1 MADTIF
7 RRLQERLDLFSM
19 GFPATASG
27 IEIKILRHLFSEEDA
42 DLFLNLSH
50 SLETPAAVASRLGE
64 PEAAVA
70 ARLDDMA
77 ERGLLFRLKKDGGA
91 RYGAIPFVH
100 GLFEF
105 QVKHLDRELATMVA
119 QYFEEA
125 FDKAMQAGADYFL
138 RPIPVH
144 QSIDAR
150 HRVAAYDDAVE
161 ILKSKPRIVVAEC
174 ICRKRMDVV
183 DKGCGKPLEAC
194 FMFGS
199 MGQYYLDR
207 GMGREISLDE
217 ALSIMDQCREAGL
230 VTQPATAQ
238 NPTGMCNCCGDC
250 CGVLGALNKHPK
262 PAELVIANHLAEVA
276 AEDCTGCETCL
287 ERCQMD
293 ALRMNDEGLA
303 QVNPDRCIGCG
314 LCVVS
319 CPTEAIRLVAKPEAE
334 RRVPP
339 TSMAEQMMLL
349 AQKRGL
355 LPAQK

>member
-1 MADTIF
+1 MTDSIY
-7 RRLQERLDLFSM
+7 RRLQQRLDLYSM

-27 IEIKILRHLFSEEDA
+27 IELKILRHLFSEDDA
-42 DLFLNLSH
+42 DLFLAMSPT
-50 SLETPAAVASRLGE
+50 LEDAEAVAARLGQ
-64 PEAAVA
+64 PDATVA

-77 ERGLLFRLKKDGGA
+77 ERGLLFRLRKNGSA

-105 QVKHLDRELATMVA
+105 QVKNLDRTLAEMVER
-119 QYFEEA
+119 YFAEGFE
-125 FDKAMQAGADYFL
+125 KAMQQGADYFL

-144 QSIDAR
+144 RSVDAR
-150 HRVAAYDDAVE
+150 HRVAAYDDAVA

-174 ICRKRMDVV
+174 ICRKRMAVV
-183 DKGCGKPLEAC
+183 DKGCGKPMEAC

-207 GMGREISLDE
+207 GMGREVSLEE
-217 ALSIMDQCREAGL
+217 AKAILEACREAGL

-238 NPTGMCNCCGDC
+238 NPSGMCNCCGDC
-250 CGVLGALNKHPK
+250 CGVLAALNKHPK
-262 PAELVIANHLAEVA
+262 PAELVLANHLAVVA
-276 AEDCTGCETCL
+276 PEDCTGCESCL
-287 ERCQMD
+287 ERCQVN
-293 ALRMNDEGLA
+293 ALSMGEDETA
-303 QVNPDRCIGCG
+303 QVDPDRCIGCG
-314 LCVVS
+314 LCVVA
-319 CPTEAIRLVAKPEAE
+319 CPAAAITLEAKPEGE

-355 LPAQK
+355 V

>member
-1 MADTIF
+1 MSETIF
-7 RRLQERLDLFSM
+7 RRLQERLDLSSM

-42 DLFLNLSH
+42 DLFLSMSHNL
-50 SLETPAAVASRLGE
+50 EAPASVAARLGQ
-64 PEAAVA
+64 PEEAVA

-77 ERGLLFRLKKDGGA
+77 ERGLLFRLRKEGFA

-105 QVKHLDRELATMVA
+105 QVKHLDRELALMME
-119 QYFEEA
+119 QYAEEG
-125 FDKAMQAGADYFL
+125 FDVAMQQGADYFL

-144 QSIDAR
+144 QSVDAR
-150 HRVAAYDDAVE
+150 HQVAAYDDAAA

-174 ICRKRMDVV
+174 ICRKRMDVA

-207 GMGREISLDE
+207 GMGREVSLDE
-217 ALSIMDQCREAGL
+217 ALAIMDQCREAGL

-238 NPTGMCNCCGDC
+238 NPAGMCNCCGDC

-262 PAELVIANHLAEVA
+262 PAELVIANHLAEVLPD
-276 AEDCTGCETCL
+276 DCTGCETCL
-287 ERCQMD
+287 ERCQMG
-293 ALRMNDEGLA
+293 ALSMQDDLA
-303 QVNPDRCIGCG
+303 AVNPDRCIGCG

-319 CPTEAIRLVAKPEAE
+319 CPSEAIKLVAKPEKE
-334 RRVPP
+334 VRVPP
-339 TSMAEQMMLL
+339 TSMAEQMMLM

-355 LPAQK
+355 LPVQK

>member
-1 MADTIF
+1 MGESIF
-7 RRLQERLDLFSM
+7 RRLQERLDTYSM

-27 IEIKILRHLFSEEDA
+27 IEIKILRHLFSEADA
-42 DLFLNLSH
+42 AMFLSLSH
-50 SLETPAAVASRLGE
+50 TLEIP
-64 PEAAVA
+64 AAVA
-70 ARLDDMA
+70 ARLNQPVDEVAAQLDDMA
-77 ERGLLFRLKKDGGA
+77 ERGLLFRLKKDSGA

-105 QVKHLDRELATMVA
+105 QVARLDRDLAEMMEHYA
-119 QYFEEA
+119 EEG
-125 FDKAMQAGADYFL
+125 FDRAMQGGADYFL

-144 QSIDAR
+144 RSIDAR
-150 HRVAAYDDAVE
+150 QHVAAYDDAVA

-174 ICRKRMDVV
+174 ICRKRMEVV
-183 DKGCGKPLEAC
+183 DHSCGKPLEAC

-207 GMGREISLDE
+207 GMGREVALDE
-217 ALSIMDQCREAGL
+217 ALAIMDQCREAGL

-238 NPTGMCNCCGDC
+238 NPAGMCNCCGDC
-250 CGVLGALNKHPK
+250 CGVLAALNKHPK

-276 AEDCTGCETCL
+276 PDDCTGCETCL
-287 ERCQMD
+287 GRCQMG
-293 ALRMNDEGLA
+293 ALQMDGEGIA
-303 QVNPDRCIGCG
+303 RVDPDRCIGCG

-319 CPTEAIRLVAKPEAE
+319 CPTEAIALVAKPEEA

-349 AQKRGL
+349 ARKRGL